1 MSFRPYSL
9 LFLISIR
16 TKRPYLMTSIL
27 TFVTFQNVC
36 IRIKRRMGDTQTP
49 NICGETAVAR
59 VARVWPA
66 RRETPT
72 PDATGERDVV
82 DMDAEDDRAPVFER
96 FDVERSD
103 GTSGGGGRGPS
114 RSFLGDSGES
124 LAGGRGKTGAAAIGI
139 ASGGAGVGEDVER
152 KNAAA
157 DVQILGLDDE
167 DHRFNLKTLWRFM
180 GPGFLMCIAY
190 VDPGNFES
198 DLQAGTLFGYKLLW
212 VLLWATLG
220 GWYIQGLTIRLALA
234 TGWDLARCFR
244 DEYPNPVRISL
255 WLVTELAIIASDV
268 PEVIGTALALKLIF
282 NIPTWVGVVLTSMS
296 TMVFLGLQS
305 FGVRK
310 LEAFMASLVGV
321 MSLCFLAEL
330 CYADGDAGEI
340 IAGITLPRLPN
351 SQALYIAISLVGAV
365 VMPHNLFLHSA
376 LVLSRGFSLG
386 ERSLRMAYKY
396 NVVESGLALSV
407 SLFINFAV
415 VIVAASNFAKLDDPE
430 EMQAVRDR
438 PLQYAPQMLKE
449 VLGPAAKG
457 FFAAALLASG
467 QSSTITG
474 TYAGQFVMDGFLE
487 LRVNPVLRAFVTR
500 MCAITPS
507 LMVVLIAGD
516 KYSESLIVI
525 SSTILAIQLP
535 YALIPLIKF
544 TASPNMMG
552 PMAVPL
558 KRMRYTTAL
567 AGCVIFANVVLLIIV
582 VAESGYII
590 PSITGVFL
598 GLMFTLF
605 LVAYVGSLLY
615 LIRRPVQQNLLSR
628 TNRRMARPTGDGNEE
643 EDAVWNNDELLPDPD
658 QPAVYSL

>member
-1 MSFRPYSL
+1 MSLDDARPGESDVEPV
-9 LFLISIR
+9 FSR
-16 TKRPYLMTSIL
+16 VSAVRSDARD
-27 TFVTFQNVC
+27 VD
-36 IRIKRRMGDTQTP
+36 GD
-49 NICGETAVAR
+49 VHDDHAR
-59 VARVWPA
+59 GGFSGRSG
-66 RRETPT
+66 TPT
-72 PDATGERDVV
+72 MKTDV
-82 DMDAEDDRAPVFER
+82 
-96 FDVERSD
+96 
-103 GTSGGGGRGPS
+103 G
-114 RSFLGDSGES
+114 
-124 LAGGRGKTGAAAIGI
+124 
-139 ASGGAGVGEDVER
+139 ASGDAREGDG
-152 KNAAA
+152 

-220 GWYIQGLTIRLALA
+220 GWYIQGLTVRLALA

-244 DEYPNPVRISL
+244 EEYPDPVRYALWVIS
-255 WLVTELAIIASDV
+255 ELAIIASDV

-321 MSLCFLAEL
+321 MSLCFLAEVTFV
-330 CYADGDAGEI
+330 DAPASSVV
-340 IAGITLPRLPN
+340 AGIVLPRLP
-351 SQALYIAISLVGAV
+351 STKALYIAISLVGAV

-386 ERSLRMAYKY
+386 ERSLKMAYKY
-396 NVVESGLALSV
+396 NIVESGLALAV

-415 VIVAASNFAKLDDPE
+415 IIVGAANYAQLTDPVQ
-430 EMQAVRDR
+430 MQEVRER
-438 PLQYAPQMLKE
+438 PLQYAPEMLKQ
-449 VLGPAAKG
+449 VLGSSAKG

-487 LRVNPVLRAFVTR
+487 LRVNPVLRAAVTR
-500 MCAITPS
+500 MCAILPS
-507 LMVVLIAGD
+507 LAVVLIAGD
-516 KYSESLIVI
+516 SYSESLIVI
-525 SSTILAIQLP
+525 SSTVLAIQLP

-552 PMAVPL
+552 PMAVPTTQL
-558 KRMRYTTAL
+558 KFTQCL
-567 AGCVIFANVVLLIIV
+567 AGSVIVANVVLIIIV
-582 VAESGYII
+582 VAESGLV
-590 PSITGVFL
+590 TATFGGVFL
-598 GLMFTLF
+598 ALVITATLA
-605 LVAYVGSLLY
+605 AYVVSLLY
-615 LIRRPVQQNLLSR
+615 LARRPVHQNL
-628 TNRRMARPTGDGNEE
+628 TNRWSRRMKLDTADDVNLDDTS
-643 EDAVWNNDELLPDPD
+643 WNNDELLPDPD
-658 QPAVYSL
+658 RPAVYSL

>member
-1 MSFRPYSL
+1 MSLDDARPGESDVEPV
-9 LFLISIR
+9 FSR
-16 TKRPYLMTSIL
+16 VSAVRSDARD
-27 TFVTFQNVC
+27 VD
-36 IRIKRRMGDTQTP
+36 GD
-49 NICGETAVAR
+49 VHDDHAR
-59 VARVWPA
+59 GGFSGRSG
-66 RRETPT
+66 TPT
-72 PDATGERDVV
+72 MKTDV
-82 DMDAEDDRAPVFER
+82 
-96 FDVERSD
+96 
-103 GTSGGGGRGPS
+103 G
-114 RSFLGDSGES
+114 
-124 LAGGRGKTGAAAIGI
+124 
-139 ASGGAGVGEDVER
+139 ASGDAREGDG
-152 KNAAA
+152 

-220 GWYIQGLTIRLALA
+220 GWYIQGLTVRLALA

-244 DEYPNPVRISL
+244 EEYPDPVRYALWVIS
-255 WLVTELAIIASDV
+255 ELAIIASDV

-321 MSLCFLAEL
+321 MSLCFLAEVTFV
-330 CYADGDAGEI
+330 DAPASSVV
-340 IAGITLPRLPN
+340 AGVVLPRLP
-351 SQALYIAISLVGAV
+351 STKALYIAISLVGAV

-386 ERSLRMAYKY
+386 ERSLKMAYKY
-396 NVVESGLALSV
+396 NIVESGLALAV

-415 VIVAASNFAKLDDPE
+415 IIVGAANYAQLTDPVQ
-430 EMQAVRDR
+430 MQEVRER
-438 PLQYAPQMLKE
+438 PLQYAPEMLKQ
-449 VLGPAAKG
+449 VLGSSAKG

-487 LRVNPVLRAFVTR
+487 LRVNPVLRAAVTR
-500 MCAITPS
+500 MCAILPS
-507 LMVVLIAGD
+507 LAVVLIAGD
-516 KYSESLIVI
+516 SYSESLIVI
-525 SSTILAIQLP
+525 SSTVLAIQLP

-552 PMAVPL
+552 PMAVPTTQL
-558 KRMRYTTAL
+558 KFTQCL
-567 AGCVIFANVVLLIIV
+567 AGSVIVANVVLIIII
-582 VAESGYII
+582 VAESGLV
-590 PSITGVFL
+590 TATFGGVFL
-598 GLMFTLF
+598 ALVITATLA
-605 LVAYVGSLLY
+605 AYVVSLLY
-615 LIRRPVQQNLLSR
+615 LARRPVHQNL
-628 TNRRMARPTGDGNEE
+628 TNRWSRRMKLDTADDVNLDDTS
-643 EDAVWNNDELLPDPD
+643 WNNDELLPDPD
-658 QPAVYSL
+658 RPAVYSL

>member
-1 MSFRPYSL
+1 MSLDDARPGESDVEPV
-9 LFLISIR
+9 FSR
-16 TKRPYLMTSIL
+16 VSAVRSDA
-27 TFVTFQNVC
+27 
-36 IRIKRRMGDTQTP
+36 RDGD
-49 NICGETAVAR
+49 GDVHDDHAR
-59 VARVWPA
+59 GGFSGRSG
-66 RRETPT
+66 TPT
-72 PDATGERDVV
+72 VKTDV
-82 DMDAEDDRAPVFER
+82 
-96 FDVERSD
+96 
-103 GTSGGGGRGPS
+103 G
-114 RSFLGDSGES
+114 
-124 LAGGRGKTGAAAIGI
+124 
-139 ASGGAGVGEDVER
+139 ASGDAREGDG
-152 KNAAA
+152 

-220 GWYIQGLTIRLALA
+220 GWYIQGLTVRLALA

-244 DEYPNPVRISL
+244 EEYPDPVRYALWVIS
-255 WLVTELAIIASDV
+255 ELAIIASDV

-321 MSLCFLAEL
+321 MSLCFLAEVTFV
-330 CYADGDAGEI
+330 DAPASSVV
-340 IAGITLPRLPN
+340 AGVVLPRLPGTK
-351 SQALYIAISLVGAV
+351 ALYIAISLVGAV

-386 ERSLRMAYKY
+386 ERSLKMAYKY
-396 NVVESGLALSV
+396 NIVESGLALAV

-415 VIVAASNFAKLDDPE
+415 IIVGAANYAQLTDPVQ
-430 EMQAVRDR
+430 MQEVRER
-438 PLQYAPQMLKE
+438 PLQYAPEMLKQ
-449 VLGPAAKG
+449 VLGSSAKG

-487 LRVNPVLRAFVTR
+487 LRVNPVLRAAVTR
-500 MCAITPS
+500 MCAILPS
-507 LMVVLIAGD
+507 LAVVLIAGD
-516 KYSESLIVI
+516 SYSESLIVI
-525 SSTILAIQLP
+525 SSTVLAIQLP

-552 PMAVPL
+552 PMAVPTKQL
-558 KRMRYTTAL
+558 KFTQCL
-567 AGCVIFANVVLLIIV
+567 AGSVIVANVVLIIII
-582 VAESGYII
+582 VAESGLV
-590 PSITGVFL
+590 TATFGGVFL
-598 GLMFTLF
+598 ALVITATLA
-605 LVAYVGSLLY
+605 AYVVSLLY
-615 LIRRPVQQNLLSR
+615 LARRPVHQNL
-628 TNRRMARPTGDGNEE
+628 TNRWSRRMKLDTADDVNLDDTS
-643 EDAVWNNDELLPDPD
+643 WNNDELLPDPD
-658 QPAVYSL
+658 RPAVYSL